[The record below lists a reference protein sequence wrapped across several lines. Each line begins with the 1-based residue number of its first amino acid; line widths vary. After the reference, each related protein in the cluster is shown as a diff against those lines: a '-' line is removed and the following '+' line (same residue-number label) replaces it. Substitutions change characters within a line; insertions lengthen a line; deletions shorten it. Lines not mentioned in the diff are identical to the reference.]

1 METHKLLLKNSTI
14 WRWILFSFVLAGLTG
29 FLYRLG
35 FVFQLPF
42 ELNLANVRQAHSHLM
57 FFGWGSLFPL
67 YFICTL
73 TVPGYHVAAS
83 ARLMRLSLWII
94 LVFSLLSYPSFILYG
109 YDLARI
115 GGFVLP
121 LSAILSACVM
131 VGWYLFIGSYI
142 RVRCKK
148 HNFKSNIWFEG
159 ALLMLVVSSLGA
171 WGVGFVQMS
180 GFGSEFLVKLLPH
193 FFLTTFSEGWVLLA
207 LLGLIT
213 RVLGIK
219 KSEFIFS
226 PTLLVFLIAVGA
238 AVSFPFGMPQLL
250 SQPFQ
255 SLFARIGAVL
265 IAVSVLMFVVSIIST
280 GKAKHSLWM
289 WPLAFLGLKSV
300 MQLSA
305 ALMPLNPI
313 ITDFGSRILYLHVLF
328 LGAYTNTIALIFAR
342 NLFDAEKFI
351 KPIMYS
357 ITAVL
362 ISLVL
367 PTWFLP
373 TAFKGIWIYSVL
385 AIAAIGPVLSISVLW
400 FKVNE
405 RII

>member
-1 METHKLLLKNSTI
+1 METHKLLLKNSSI

-35 FVFQLPF
+35 FAVQLPF

-67 YFICTL
+67 YFICTM
-73 TVPGYHVAAS
+73 TIPGYHVAPS
-83 ARLMRLSLWII
+83 AKLMRLSLWII
-94 LVFSLLSYPSFILYG
+94 LVFSLLSYPSFMLYG
-109 YDLARI
+109 YHLAII
-115 GGFVLP
+115 GRFVLP

-142 RVRCKK
+142 RVRSKK

-159 ALLMLVVSSLGA
+159 ALLMLVVSSFGA
-171 WGVGFVQMS
+171 WGVGIVQMA
-180 GFGSEFLVKLLPH
+180 GVGSEFLEKLLPH
-193 FFLTTFSEGWVLLA
+193 FFLTTFTEGWILLV
-207 LLGLIT
+207 LLGLIDKM
-213 RVLGIK
+213 LGIK
-219 KSEFIFS
+219 KSEYIIS
-226 PTLLVFLIAVGA
+226 STVLVFLIAVGA
-238 AVSFPFGMPQLL
+238 AVSFPFGLPQLL

-255 SLFARIGAVL
+255 SLFARLGGAI
-265 IAVSVLMFVVSIIST
+265 IAISVIIFVASILVSN
-280 GKAKHSLWM
+280 KAKNTFWM

-305 ALMPLNPI
+305 VVMPFNAIL
-313 ITDFGSRILYLHVLF
+313 TDFGARILYLHVLF
-328 LGAYTNTIALIFAR
+328 LGAYTSSVAIIFAK
-342 NLFDAEKFI
+342 NLFEAEKFI

-362 ISLVL
+362 ISLLL

-373 TAFKGIWIYSVL
+373 TALKGIWIYSVL
-385 AIAAIGPVLSISVLW
+385 AIVALGPVLSIGVLW
-400 FKVNE
+400 FKVND
-405 RII
+405 RLI